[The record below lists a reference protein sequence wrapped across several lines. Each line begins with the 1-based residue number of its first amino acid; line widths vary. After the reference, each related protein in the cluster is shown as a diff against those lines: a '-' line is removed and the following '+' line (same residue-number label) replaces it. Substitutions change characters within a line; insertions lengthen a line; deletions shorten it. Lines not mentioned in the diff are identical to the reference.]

1 MFAYFMQSPS
11 PASKK
16 GWQPTRFWIRRAPQ
30 GKNPP
35 YNTSPPA
42 NLSMKLFFHNIFCI
56 LLIRL
61 QHSHSLLLARRAYGT
76 SMESS
81 FKLINSQLKYSAG
94 WLTYLLVVLKPKVA
108 ESLHIGYVA
117 LTPRKWGHT
126 HVGSSKKLY
135 FWTIQ
140 YTHVDIFEE
149 SEQHNMYVLFI
160 LGKLLNIPSID
171 LWLVIKTLYLTAGG
185 RPVTVQRTAK
195 FSHKLERKCCIGE
208 NKRAL

>member
-42 NLSMKLFFHNIFCI
+42 NLSMKLFFHNISCI

-61 QHSHSLLLARRAYGT
+61 QHSHSLLSARRAYGT

-117 LTPRKWGHT
+117 LTPRKWATLMLDPPKSSTFGRSST
-126 HVGSSKKLY
+126 HMS
-135 FWTIQ
+135 
-140 YTHVDIFEE
+140 IFLKSPSNITCTCFLFLE
-149 SEQHNMYVLFI
+149 SYWI
-160 LGKLLNIPSID
+160 
-171 LWLVIKTLYLTAGG
+171 
-185 RPVTVQRTAK
+185 
-195 FSHKLERKCCIGE
+195 SHQLIYD
-208 NKRAL
+208 